1 MGRGIVS
8 TRPPNT
14 APSAIGTRGA
24 RTSPSTQPVSVIAA
38 RSVAMTLPTTVP
50 PIVIALAVKS
60 AVTEASAP
68 STIS

>member
-1 MGRGIVS
+1 
-8 TRPPNT
+8 
-14 APSAIGTRGA
+14 
-24 RTSPSTQPVSVIAA
+24 
-38 RSVAMTLPTTVP
+38 MTLPTTVP